1 MSPIHML
8 TVKQTQELGS
18 FPSLFFGCARS
29 WSLCELFCSCGKW
42 GYSLAAVC
50 RPLVAVASPAV
61 EHGFQGTWAT
71 GVAACRLRSCGSQTL
86 EHRLNSCGVQ
96 VVSLQHGGSSR
107 IRDQTRVSPV
117 DWQGD
122 SLPVT
127 HQGSPGWDLS
137 RQKRY

>member
-1 MSPIHML
+1 M
-8 TVKQTQELGS
+8 
-18 FPSLFFGCARS
+18 
-29 WSLCELFCSCGKW
+29 
-42 GYSLAAVC
+42 
-50 RPLVAVASPAV
+50 AVASPAV

-71 GVAACRLRSCGSQTL
+71 GIAACRLRSCGSQTL

>member
-1 MSPIHML
+1 MQAFSGRGEQGL
-8 TVKQTQELGS
+8 LSV
-18 FPSLFFGCARS
+18 
-29 WSLCELFCSCGKW
+29 
-42 GYSLAAVC
+42 AVW
-50 RPLVAVASPAV
+50 RLLVAVASPAV